1 MEGQPQFDPL
11 EQCARCER
19 PAPQAVPGPEGQS
32 DQGWTTYESEQQL
45 IVDVPY
51 PDAGMLRRELAT
63 AIGEFEG
70 IVSVQAD
77 PQVTAPAIRE
87 VVSHYAGIACPECQS
102 ETGWDWFE
110 WTMFMRL
117 RGD

>member
-51 PDAGMLRRELAT
+51 PDAGMLRPELAT

-77 PQVTAPAIRE
+77 PQVTAPAIPAR
-87 VVSHYAGIACPECQS
+87 SSRTTRASPALSASPRRDG
-102 ETGWDWFE
+102 TGSSG
-110 WTMFMRL
+110 RCSCV
-117 RGD
+117 